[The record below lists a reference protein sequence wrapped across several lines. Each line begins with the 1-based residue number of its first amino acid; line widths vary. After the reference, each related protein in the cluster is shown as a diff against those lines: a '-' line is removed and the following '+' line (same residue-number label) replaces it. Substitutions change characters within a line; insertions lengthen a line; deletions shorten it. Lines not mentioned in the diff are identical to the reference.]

1 MTAELKDELK
11 KLSFEVR
18 DLSKEIGALRS
29 IKDETD
35 SKEERL
41 KLREIIKQKQYQ
53 ALFYIEKI
61 QNLSKDLDKRGLK

>member
-1 MTAELKDELK
+1 MTTELKDELR

-18 DLSKEIGALRS
+18 DLSKEIGALKG
-29 IKDETD
+29 IKNESE

-41 KLREIIKQKQYQ
+41 KLREVIKQKQYQ

-61 QNLSKDLDKRGLK
+61 GNPSKELDKRG

>member
-1 MTAELKDELK
+1 MTTELKDELR

-18 DLSKEIGALRS
+18 DLSKEIGGLKG
-29 IKDETD
+29 IKNETE

-41 KLREIIKQKQYQ
+41 KLREVIKQKQYQ

-61 QNLSKDLDKRGLK
+61 ENLSKELDKRG